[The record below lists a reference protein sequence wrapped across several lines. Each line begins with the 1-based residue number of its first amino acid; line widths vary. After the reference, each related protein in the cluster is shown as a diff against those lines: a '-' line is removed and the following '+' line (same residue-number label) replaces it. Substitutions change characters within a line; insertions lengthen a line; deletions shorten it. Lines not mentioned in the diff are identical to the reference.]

1 LCVPFTTIICFLR
14 VLGKRIVGLSSDAS
28 KFSLEPFA
36 TEVCLLRMLGKRNSL
51 FDLSLCCFY

>member
-28 KFSLEPFA
+28 KSSLVPFA
-36 TEVCLLRMLGKRNSL
+36 TVIRFLRVLGERIV
-51 FDLSLCCFY
+51 